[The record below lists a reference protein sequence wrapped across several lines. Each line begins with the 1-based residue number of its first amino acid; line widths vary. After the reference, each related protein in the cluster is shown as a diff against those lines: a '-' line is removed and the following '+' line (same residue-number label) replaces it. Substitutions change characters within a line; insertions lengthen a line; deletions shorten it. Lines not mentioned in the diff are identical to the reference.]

1 MLSGVGGSEPRG
13 LAVRDEQLV
22 WVKEG
27 AFWQIELATGDESRL
42 SGELPESVNAM
53 TMTMTMTD
61 EAIYWIDDRKVWRWK
76 FGGEE
81 FESLYA
87 LGDTRFDAISAV
99 APRTVASLPG

>member
-1 MLSGVGGSEPRG
+1 M
-13 LAVRDEQLV
+13 RDEQLV

-27 AFWQIELATGDESRL
+27 AFWQIELATDDDDD
-42 SGELPESVNAM
+42 
-53 TMTMTMTD
+53 D

-81 FESLYA
+81 FESLYE

-99 APRTVASLPG
+99 APRIVASLPG

>member
-1 MLSGVGGSEPRG
+1 M
-13 LAVRDEQLV
+13 RDEQLV
-22 WVKEG
+22 LMKEG

-53 TMTMTMTD
+53 TMTD

-81 FESLYA
+81 
-87 LGDTRFDAISAV
+87 
-99 APRTVASLPG
+99 LPSG

>member
-1 MLSGVGGSEPRG
+1 M
-13 LAVRDEQLV
+13 RDEQLV

-27 AFWQIELATGDESRL
+27 AFWQIELATDDDDDDD
-42 SGELPESVNAM
+42 
-53 TMTMTMTD
+53 D

-81 FESLYA
+81 FESLYE

-99 APRTVASLPG
+99 APRIVASLPG